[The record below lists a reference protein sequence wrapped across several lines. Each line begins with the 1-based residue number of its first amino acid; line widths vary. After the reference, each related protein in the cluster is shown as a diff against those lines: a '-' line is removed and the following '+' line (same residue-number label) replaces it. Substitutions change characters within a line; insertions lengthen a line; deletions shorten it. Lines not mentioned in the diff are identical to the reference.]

1 MGRRGLWKKG
11 LLPAGAFALLC
22 LLWPAFAGKAAKW
35 ISIPA
40 AGLLAGI
47 SGKFPVPVFGILA
60 LLALAGLIFGKGR
73 RGGIAFCIAA
83 AYVLLWL
90 PPTNAPTA
98 TYPRAGQA
106 RTEALCRA
114 LAEELAQTGRQA
126 VSLSEGL
133 IQAQAAMNAP
143 ARPKAARFPA
153 WLRRLKAAG
162 MYVPF
167 TGEALVD
174 PSRSAAGLPFTAA
187 HELAHM
193 LGAGNEGAANVAAY
207 AACVDYGAAAGYS
220 ARLWALKYAMGRLTD
235 ADWVYALLSRETAED
250 LAQIPWAGGGGEY
263 DTLVDYL
270 CASVS

>member
-1 MGRRGLWKKG
+1 
-11 LLPAGAFALLC
+11 
-22 LLWPAFAGKAAKW
+22 
-35 ISIPA
+35 
-40 AGLLAGI
+40 
-47 SGKFPVPVFGILA
+47 
-60 LLALAGLIFGKGR
+60 
-73 RGGIAFCIAA
+73 
-83 AYVLLWL
+83 
-90 PPTNAPTA
+90 
-98 TYPRAGQA
+98 
-106 RTEALCRA
+106 
-114 LAEELAQTGRQA
+114 
-126 VSLSEGL
+126 
-133 IQAQAAMNAP
+133 
-143 ARPKAARFPA
+143 
-153 WLRRLKAAG
+153 
-162 MYVPF
+162 MYVPV

-235 ADWVYALLSRETAED
+235 ANWVYALLSRETAED